1 MKGLYVILRCQYS
14 YMQTNKKYHIVVLD
28 APLIWLIDALW
39 ENTVRSPC
47 VFLIYRHRTLISIN
61 VFFSIFHYMFIVN
74 AKQIMTSRFNN
85 NDNINIQITCQVYS
99 YYSEIEMFLDSIFH
113 NYRCYELFCVF
124 WFYCKLSIANFGP
137 ADQVYLIIKSH
148 NVKKNPRS

>member
-1 MKGLYVILRCQYS
+1 MKGLYVILRGQYS

-61 VFFSIFHYMFIVN
+61 RFFVIFHYMFIIN
-74 AKQIMTSRFNN
+74 AKQIMTIRFNS
-85 NDNINIQITCQVYS
+85 NDNINIQITCKVYS

-137 ADQVYLIIKSH
+137 ANQAYLIYCSQK
-148 NVKKNPRS
+148 VT